1 MRQSSG
7 FACRL
12 LCCFVLSLLFV
23 TASGCGQKTGTVSGK
38 VTYQGKALPG
48 GNVNF
53 LSEGQ
58 GAVFKT
64 SKIESDGSYSV
75 SGIPVGPAKITV
87 QGVSTRRMATVP
99 GQEKGGAPNSDQK
112 EVIVPPQYSN
122 AEQSPLKYDVKPGS
136 QTHPIDL
143 K

>member
-1 MRQSSG
+1 MRQGSR
-7 FACRL
+7 FARRL
-12 LCCFVLSLLFV
+12 LCCFVLSLLFA

-53 LSEGQ
+53 LSESS

-87 QGVSTRRMATVP
+87 QGVSTRRMATLP
-99 GQEKGGAPNSDQK
+99 GQGGEASNSDPK
-112 EVIVPPQYSN
+112 EVIVPPQYGN
-122 AEQSPLKYDVKPGS
+122 AEQSGLKYDVKPGS